1 MKHAIAVAAALL
13 LAACTSGLDHK
24 LDGTSEK
31 AFQASLEKMRK
42 SASPED
48 AKRLDDALR
57 ILAIRDVTIGFEG
70 GILGAMKKIQPKSPE
85 SLAEDLMPQVN
96 GRTGRDILE
105 AAATRRREQ
114 GQRQLQAVNAE
125 AEKLRKARAEKES
138 AREFLARIQVQDAR
152 IGIGGGMA
160 IMDFK
165 VRNDSEEALASLFLR
180 ATVTGADGRALVVD
194 EFTYKALPPI
204 APAQLRAVRL
214 PSSTP
219 GKWNSPELAKQTG
232 LGLALSVE
240 NATTP
245 AGQKLATSFTQ
256 KDAERLAA
264 LESMKPE
271 LEALAK

>member
-1 MKHAIAVAAALL
+1 MKRAMAVAAALL

-180 ATVTGADGRALVVD
+180 ATVTGAEGKALVVD

-219 GKWNSPELAKQTG
+219 GKWNSPELAKQTE